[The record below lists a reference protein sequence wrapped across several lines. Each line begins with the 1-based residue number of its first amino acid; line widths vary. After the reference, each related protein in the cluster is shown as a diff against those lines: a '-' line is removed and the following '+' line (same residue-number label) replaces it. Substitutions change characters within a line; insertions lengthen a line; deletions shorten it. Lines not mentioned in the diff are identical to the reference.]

1 MTAQHSTLD
10 GLRMALAQAR
20 VRVLELERDA
30 HTSAKL
36 ARELA
41 AENASL
47 GKDLRAWQEI
57 AQKRAERI
65 VALEQGR

>member
-1 MTAQHSTLD
+1 
-10 GLRMALAQAR
+10 MALAQAQ
-20 VRVLELERDA
+20 VRILELKQAAETGKRL
-30 HTSAKL
+30 T
-36 ARELA
+36 RELA
-41 AENASL
+41 EENASL